1 MIEDVKIASLLP
13 SATEIV
19 YALGAEDDLVA
30 VTFECNEPARARA
43 EKRIIVGGLDTS
55 AMSPADIDCYVRGRL
70 TAGEDLY
77 TLHED
82 ALAELAPDLILTQD
96 LCRVCAVPTGKVRAA
111 LDHLGCRAEV
121 LTLDPY
127 SLAEVL
133 DSIVAVAEA
142 TGTEERGRQLV
153 ADLTRRLATV
163 RRAVENRPR
172 PRTAIIEWVDP
183 PFGSGHWMPEMI
195 SIAGG
200 EPVAAHPEMRSGP
213 TSWDAIR
220 AERPEVVV
228 VAPCGFGLD
237 AAAEQAAVVAAELPG
252 TAIWAIDGDAVIV
265 RPGPRLVDGV
275 EVIARILHPEL
286 GEPPPQTS
294 RLICAATPGA
304 ARSGAGPVDQVRVQS
319 DQSGA
324 SPAG

>member
-1 MIEDVKIASLLP
+1 MIRDMKIASLLP
-13 SATEIV
+13 SATEII
-19 YALGAEDDLVA
+19 YALGVEDDLVA
-30 VTFECNEPARARA
+30 VTFECNEPVRARQD
-43 EKRIIVGGLDTS
+43 KRVIVGGLDTS
-55 AMSPADIDCYVRGRL
+55 AMSPADIDSYVRARL

-127 SLAEVL
+127 SLSEVL
-133 DSIVAVAEA
+133 DSIVAVAAA
-142 TGTEERGRQLV
+142 TGTLERGRQLV
-153 ADLTRRLATV
+153 ADLNRRLDTV
-163 RRAVENRPR
+163 SRAVADRPR

-200 EPVAAHPEMRSGP
+200 EPVAAHSGARSGP

-220 AERPEVVV
+220 AERPEVMV

-237 AAAEQAAVVAAELPG
+237 AAAEQAAVVAVELPG

-265 RPGPRLVDGV
+265 RPGPRLVEGV
-275 EVIARILHPEL
+275 EIIARMLHPEL
-286 GEPPPQTS
+286 GEPPSQTS
-294 RLICAATPGA
+294 RLICAGTREA
-304 ARSGAGPVDQVRVQS
+304 SGSASRPADQA
-319 DQSGA
+319 DL
-324 SPAG
+324 SPEG